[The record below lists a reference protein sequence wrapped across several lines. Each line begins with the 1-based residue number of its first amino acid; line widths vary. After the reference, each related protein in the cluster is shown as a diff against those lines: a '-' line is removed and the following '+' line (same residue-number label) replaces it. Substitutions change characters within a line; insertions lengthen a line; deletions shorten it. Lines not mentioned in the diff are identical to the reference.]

1 MELLSQMVIDP
12 DMERRYISKT
22 DFDGGEWL
30 ELLEDEGIEVL
41 LVERFEDLD
50 SLAPKETPN
59 IAVLDMAVLAPSDM
73 RECVEKCSDLKL
85 PAIALV
91 PKNMVSDI
99 DIRLGLDDF
108 VTSPPNTDE
117 FVTRVKQVLWRTRTE
132 QGDDIIRV
140 GDLII
145 NPSSYEVALRGK
157 RVNLRF
163 KEYELLRLL
172 ATNPGRVY
180 TRDALL
186 STIWGYD
193 YFGGTRT
200 VDVHIRR
207 LRSKIEDSEHPYIE
221 TIWNVGYRFRNVT
234 DD

>member
-1 MELLSQMVIDP
+1 MS
-12 DMERRYISKT
+12 
-22 DFDGGEWL
+22 
-30 ELLEDEGIEVL
+30 
-41 LVERFEDLD
+41 
-50 SLAPKETPN
+50 
-59 IAVLDMAVLAPSDM
+59 
-73 RECVEKCSDLKL
+73 
-85 PAIALV
+85 
-91 PKNMVSDI
+91 
-99 DIRLGLDDF
+99 
-108 VTSPPNTDE
+108 SPPNADE
-117 FVTRVKQVLWRTRTE
+117 LVTRVKQVLWRNRTE

-140 GDLII
+140 GDLLI
-145 NPSSYEVALRGK
+145 NPSSYEVVLRGR

-207 LRSKIEDSEHPYIE
+207 LRQRVERDDANPLLVL
-221 TIWNVGYRFRNVT
+221 TVRGVGYKCNP
-234 DD
+234 DALES